1 MNIKNIHKNA
11 YTKHFIDP
19 IPVSSGGHA
28 VSIKQTFPSAELI
41 IELGILGF
49 VLFGFLK
56 NHKVK
61 IVKKK
66 PSSCYSGK
74 IKDIKNETIKKINAN
89 FHPSG

>member
-1 MNIKNIHKNA
+1 MKTHIRSISES
-11 YTKHFIDP
+11 

-56 NHKVK
+56 KHKVK

-66 PSSCYSGK
+66 PSTATIGK
-74 IKDIKNETIKKINAN
+74 IKYIKHEAIKKINEN
-89 FHPSG
+89 FQPSG